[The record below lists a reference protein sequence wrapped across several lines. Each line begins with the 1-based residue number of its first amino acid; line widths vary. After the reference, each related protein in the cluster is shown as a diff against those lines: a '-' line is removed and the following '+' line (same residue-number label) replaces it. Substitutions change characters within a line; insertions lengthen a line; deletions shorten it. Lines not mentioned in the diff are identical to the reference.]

1 MAKPVIH
8 TNPLY
13 QLLREE
19 RITEFNEH
27 RARGENAE
35 LSGGDYRGLD
45 LRNINA
51 DGLDFS
57 DAYFRNSDLRGVDFR
72 NTQLEGASIAEA
84 HISGCYFPAELSADE
99 IRLSVNL
106 GTRMRYRQSDK

>member
-1 MAKPVIH
+1 MTKPMIH

-19 RITEFNEH
+19 RITEFNER
-27 RARGENAE
+27 RARGESAV

-51 DGLDFS
+51 DGIDFR

-72 NTQLEGASIAEA
+72 NAQLEGASIAEA

-99 IRLSVNL
+99 IRMSLNL
-106 GTRMRYRQSDK
+106 GTRMRYRQASK